1 MLDAN
6 GDRTDTVLAADF
18 GDQAAWLE
26 YVSDGL
32 FDLNVRF
39 IVLPTFEGSPLAG
52 QVQLFTTRD
61 ITNVST
67 PFGVPRWGLDQTTGP
82 WLLIVRNNRGGQ
94 AVCPFTVVA
103 Q

>member
-67 PFGVPRWGLDQTTGP
+67 PFGV
-82 WLLIVRNNRGGQ
+82 
-94 AVCPFTVVA
+94 
-103 Q
+103 